1 MKALHK
7 DNLFGY
13 SRFDA
18 DRNIDFNSYVWVQ
31 SGGNVVI
38 DPLPL
43 SEHDAAHLEALGGV
57 AWVIVTNSDHTRD
70 VASFIAR
77 GAKVA
82 GPVAEKE
89 TLGVACDRWL
99 ADGDDIEGAEVLE
112 LGGSKTP
119 GELALVLEGDTLVV
133 GDLIRGQRGGR
144 LNMLPPAKLIDA
156 AEARESAT
164 RLANIEAI
172 DAVLVGD
179 GWPVFRNG
187 HARLNEMLRGG

>member
-1 MKALHK
+1 MKQLHK
-7 DNLFGY
+7 DNLY
-13 SRFDA
+13 CWSSFDRE
-18 DRNIDFNSYVWVQ
+18 RNIDFNSYLWVKA
-31 SGGNVVI
+31 GGNVVI

-43 SEHDAAHLEALGGV
+43 CEHDAAHLDALGGV
-57 AWVIVTNSDHTRD
+57 AWVVLTNSDHVRD
-70 VASFIAR
+70 VAAFIAR

-82 GPVAEKE
+82 GPSAERQ

-119 GELALVLEGDTLVV
+119 GEIALVLEGDTLVV

-144 LNMLPPAKLIDA
+144 LNMLPPAKLMDA

-164 RLANIEAI
+164 RLANLEAI
-172 DAVLVGD
+172 EAVLVGD

-187 HARLNEMLRGG
+187 HARLNEMLRG